1 MEFSKIITSSFS
13 QSGYHLIDYVSIWL
27 FFLLLKEL
35 LQFPY
40 IFGHVRGRVFVGF
53 FFMLF
58 GLRKTY
64 IVFIT
69 IFRIETILN

>member
-53 FFMLF
+53 YFYVVWFKEDSF
-58 GLRKTY
+58 SVY
-64 IVFIT
+64 YYF
-69 IFRIETILN
+69 